1 MGLHAPAAYMY
12 VALNMLTR
20 VAPASARG
28 WKEGGSGASNAEAD
42 GRRVAAAKLSQYLKH
57 I

>member
-1 MGLHAPAAYMY
+1 MY

-42 GRRVAAAKLSQYLKH
+42 GRRVAAAKFERPETLDQVCQS
-57 I
+57 